1 MRLLIALLTA
11 AFAVLQFRL
20 WMTEGGLREVW
31 RLEEQVTLRTEE
43 NRLLADRN
51 AALEAEVRDLKRGL
65 AAAEE
70 RARSELGMV
79 LPEESFYQIMR
90 GDPAGAVRTQP
101 LRGFDLTGS
110 ELDAGPPG
118 AANPND
124 LATPPPLQGTD
135 ALEEPGTTRD

>member
-1 MRLLIALLTA
+1 
-11 AFAVLQFRL
+11 
-20 WMTEGGLREVW
+20 
-31 RLEEQVTLRTEE
+31 EEQVTLRTEE

-90 GDPAGAVRTQP
+90 GDPAGAVRTRP
-101 LRGFDLTGS
+101 LRGFDLRGEPDEGTDGS
-110 ELDAGPPG
+110 
-118 AANPND
+118 ANPND
-124 LATPPPLQGTD
+124 LATPPPLQAVDGPG
-135 ALEEPGTTRD
+135 EPDSSGN